1 MLRTQEQ
8 TRKEQKIQSPERER
22 LGSAGL
28 TARMA
33 LDGVSL
39 LDMPPQ
45 RLEELAGLLGNSA
58 MRVLMRAQTLTLEE
72 AAFHMPEGEPDTVPF
87 QVPERQPLALTRPEG
102 LTAAESAGVAA
113 DPAFLMV

>member
-1 MLRTQEQ
+1 MPQTQEQ
-8 TRKEQKIQSPERER
+8 TWTEQKIQSPERER
-22 LGSAGL
+22 FGSAGL

-39 LDMPPQ
+39 LDMPPR
-45 RLEELAGLLGNSA
+45 RLEELAGFLGNSA
-58 MRVLMRAQTLTLEE
+58 MQTLLQARTGPPEE

-113 DPAFLMV
+113 DPSFLMV